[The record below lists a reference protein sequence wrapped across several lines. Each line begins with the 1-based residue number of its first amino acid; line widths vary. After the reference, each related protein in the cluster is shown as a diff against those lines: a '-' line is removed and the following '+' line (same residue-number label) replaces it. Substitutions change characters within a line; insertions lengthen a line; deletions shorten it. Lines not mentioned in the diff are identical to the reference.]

1 MIIDKDICS
10 IYFIITL
17 FDLNSGL
24 NDLIPGYSRKDYDFF
39 NERLFIMNKNGTAAS
54 YTGIQLTS
62 LVVLRILIGW
72 HFLYEGFAKVFNP
85 DWTAASFLLDSKW
98 IFSRLFIAM
107 AESPFL
113 LKFVDFSNK
122 WGLVAIGLGLILG
135 CLTRFANAAG
145 ILLLFLYYFATPPFL
160 GYTYTAP
167 LEGSYLIVNKNLIE
181 ACALFVLIIF
191 PTGHIFGLDTLL
203 NKRK

>member
-1 MIIDKDICS
+1 M
-10 IYFIITL
+10 
-17 FDLNSGL
+17 
-24 NDLIPGYSRKDYDFF
+24 
-39 NERLFIMNKNGTAAS
+39 MNKNGTVAC
-54 YTGIQLTS
+54 YTSIQLTS

-85 DWTAASFLLDSKW
+85 DWTAAEFLLDSKW
-98 IFSRLFIAM
+98 IFSGFFIAM
-107 AESPFL
+107 AESPLL

-203 NKRK
+203 NKRKELNRQLNEIPAALVRQHGENP